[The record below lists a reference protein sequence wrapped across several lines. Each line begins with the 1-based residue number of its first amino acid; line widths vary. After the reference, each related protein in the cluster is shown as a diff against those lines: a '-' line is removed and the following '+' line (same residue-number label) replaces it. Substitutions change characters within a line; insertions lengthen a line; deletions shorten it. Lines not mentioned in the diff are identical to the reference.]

1 MWSPNELLK
10 IEKQRDILSYI
21 TLQFFHFKKVPLEH
35 CPFLVSLFLSF
46 FPEGIPLSQVIGKG
60 VKIFGQGN
68 HRLLIAGKGDSAGF
82 VAVKDLHDL
91 RDIQV
96 SDMMPRFFF
105 RHGV

>member
-1 MWSPNELLK
+1 M
-10 IEKQRDILSYI
+10 
-21 TLQFFHFKKVPLEH
+21 
-35 CPFLVSLFLSF
+35 VSLFLSF

-68 HRLLIAGKGDSAGF
+68 HRLLIAGKGDNAGF